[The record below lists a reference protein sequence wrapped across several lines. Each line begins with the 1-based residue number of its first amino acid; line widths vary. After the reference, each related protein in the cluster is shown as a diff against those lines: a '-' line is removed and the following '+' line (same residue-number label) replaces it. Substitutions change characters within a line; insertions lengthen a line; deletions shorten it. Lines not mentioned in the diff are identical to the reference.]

1 MPPAQPGGPFG
12 QCLDAASKNTKLSV
26 WVRIYVT
33 YHLITV
39 IPRVGGGG
47 GFAKLL
53 IKNVYEP

>member
-39 IPRVGGGG
+39 IPRVGGV
-47 GFAKLL
+47 AKLL